1 MRLLGW
7 PASMIARVLPG
18 VLLLLPVASFL
29 PQDGP
34 RPPGEAELVASLA
47 AQGIHFDPAAGL
59 ASIAA
64 TVEVDNDLL
73 EYFLVAPGGA
83 IHESLLATSVR
94 PSLLNV
100 ALLGLGVEPGRN
112 ATWTPREPAP
122 TEEERARGILP
133 YEVREPEGDG
143 FWLYVGWRRGDETYF
158 LRAEDLLRNLA
169 TGQTMRRHRW
179 VYLGSR
185 MLPARDGGSE
195 AFAADVYQNLV
206 NVSWF
211 SDGATLVTGA
221 LPECLEQTIWMSN
234 AWLLPERGS
243 AVRVVFARE
252 RIEAGSPQLIALL
265 PDLGPAP
272 SPYEGAGEG
281 R

>member
-1 MRLLGW
+1 MDIRLVV
-7 PASMIARVLPG
+7 PA
-18 VLLLLPVASFL
+18 VLLVLMGNRPAA
-29 PQDGP
+29 QDGP
-34 RPPGEAELVASLA
+34 RPEGEDELVASLA
-47 AQGIHFDPAAGL
+47 AQGIHFDPSAGL
-59 ASIAA
+59 ASITA

-73 EYFLVAPGGA
+73 EYLLVAPGGA
-83 IHESLLATSVR
+83 IHESMLATTVR

-112 ATWTPREPAP
+112 AIWTPREPP
-122 TEEERARGILP
+122 PSEEERAQGHAP
-133 YEVREPEGDG
+133 YEVHEPEGDG

-158 LRAEDLLRNLA
+158 LRAEDLVRNLA

-185 MLPARDGGSE
+185 MLPSREGDGE
-195 AFAADVYQNLV
+195 VFAADVYQNLV

-221 LPECLEQTIWMSN
+221 LPECLEQSIWMSN
-234 AWLLPERGS
+234 AWILPERGS
-243 AVRVVFARE
+243 AVRVVFARA
-252 RIEAGSPQLIALL
+252 RIDVPPPALLELL

-272 SPYEGAGEG
+272 SPYQEQGKG

>member
-1 MRLLGW
+1 M
-7 PASMIARVLPG
+7 A
-18 VLLLLPVASFL
+18 

-34 RPPGEAELVASLA
+34 RPAGEAELVASLA
-47 AQGIHFDPAAGL
+47 DEGIHFDPGAGL

-73 EYFLVAPGGA
+73 EYLLVAPGGA
-83 IHESLLATSVR
+83 QHEALLATQVR

-112 ATWTPREPAP
+112 ATWTPRDPP
-122 TEEERARGILP
+122 PSEEQRAQGLSP

-143 FWLYVGWRRGDETYF
+143 FWLYVGWRRGDETFF
-158 LRAEDLLRNLA
+158 LRAEDLVRNLA

-185 MLPARDGGSE
+185 MLPAQNGAGE
-195 AFAADVYQNLV
+195 VFAADVYQNLI

-211 SDGATLVTGA
+211 SDGATLVTGS

-234 AWLLPERGS
+234 AWILPPRGN
-243 AVRVVFARE
+243 AVRLVFARE
-252 RIEAGSPQLIALL
+252 RLDVPPRELLELL

-272 SPYEGAGEG
+272 SPYEAVDE
-281 R
+281 RR

>member
-1 MRLLGW
+1 MTALSRF
-7 PASMIARVLPG
+7 
-18 VLLLLPVASFL
+18 VLLLPLALSTAGVA
-29 PQDGP
+29 QDGP
-34 RPPGEAELVASLA
+34 RPPGERELVASLA
-47 AQGIHFDPAAGL
+47 AQGIRLDPRAGT
-59 ASIAA
+59 ASVLA

-73 EYFLVAPGGA
+73 EYLLVGPGGA
-83 IHESLLATSVR
+83 RHETLLATDVR

-112 ATWTPREPAP
+112 ATWTERDPAP
-122 TEEERARGILP
+122 SEAEREAGVAP
-133 YEVREPEGDG
+133 YEVHPPEGDG
-143 FWLYVGWRRGDETYF
+143 FWLYAGWRRGDEVF
-158 LRAEDLLRNLA
+158 FVRIEDLVRNLA

-185 MLPARDGGSE
+185 MLPAQGGESE
-195 AFAADVYQNLV
+195 LFAADVYQNLI

-211 SDGATLVTGA
+211 SDGATLLTGA

-234 AWLLPERGS
+234 AWLLPQRGS
-243 AVRVVFARE
+243 ALRLVFARE
-252 RIEAGSPQLIALL
+252 RLDAPPPDLLEVL

-272 SPYEGAGEG
+272 SPYEAPGEG

>member
-1 MRLLGW
+1 MQVRAFFL
-7 PASMIARVLPG
+7 A
-18 VLLLLPVASFL
+18 LLLVASRAA
-29 PQDGP
+29 PGTQDGP
-34 RPPGEAELVASLA
+34 RPAGEAELIASLA
-47 AQGIHFDPAAGL
+47 QEGVHFDPAAGL
-59 ASIAA
+59 ASVLA

-73 EYFLVAPGGA
+73 EYFLVGAGGA
-83 IHESLLATSVR
+83 RHEALLATEVR

-100 ALLGLGVEPGRN
+100 ALLGLGAEPGRN
-112 ATWTPREPAP
+112 AVWGPREPAP
-122 TEEERARGILP
+122 SEEELERGVSP
-133 YEVREPEGDG
+133 YDVRVPVGDG

-158 LRAEDLLRNLA
+158 LRAEDLVRNLA

-185 MLPARDGGSE
+185 MLPAQDGAGE
-195 AFAADVYQNLV
+195 LFAADVYQNLI

-211 SDGATLVTGA
+211 SDGATLITGA

-243 AVRVVFARE
+243 AVRLVFARE
-252 RIEAGSPQLIALL
+252 RLDAPHGSPPAALVALL

-272 SPYEGAGEG
+272 SPYEALDE
-281 R
+281 RR

>member
-1 MRLLGW
+1 MQASA
-7 PASMIARVLPG
+7 PALVLWLVCAAAPIAT
-18 VLLLLPVASFL
+18 
-29 PQDGP
+29 QDGP
-34 RPPGEAELVASLA
+34 RPAGEAELVASLA
-47 AQGIHFDPAAGL
+47 QQGVHFDPAAGV
-59 ASIAA
+59 ASILA

-73 EYFLVAPGGA
+73 EYLLVAPGGA
-83 IHESLLATSVR
+83 RHEALLATEVR

-112 ATWTPREPAP
+112 AVWGPREPP
-122 TEEERARGILP
+122 PSEEELARGISP
-133 YEVREPEGDG
+133 HDVRLPEGDG
-143 FWLYVGWRRGDETYF
+143 FWLYVGWRRGDETFF
-158 LRAEDLLRNLA
+158 LRAEDLVRNLA

-185 MLPARDGGSE
+185 MLPAQDGAGE
-195 AFAADVYQNLV
+195 LFAADVYQNLV

-211 SDGATLVTGA
+211 SDGATLITGA
-221 LPECLEQTIWMSN
+221 LPECLEQSIWMSN

-243 AVRVVFARE
+243 AVRLSFSRE
-252 RIEAGSPQLIALL
+252 RLDAPPRALLELL

-272 SPYEGAGEG
+272 SPYEVADEY